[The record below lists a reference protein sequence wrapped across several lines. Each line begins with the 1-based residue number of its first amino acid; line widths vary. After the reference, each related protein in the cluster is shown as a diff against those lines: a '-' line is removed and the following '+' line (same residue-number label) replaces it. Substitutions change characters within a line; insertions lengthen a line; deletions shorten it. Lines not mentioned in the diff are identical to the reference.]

1 MQLTSKISPD
11 IEIEHIDEPGQ
22 PEHFVLRRDGYSY
35 SVLPGSGCLTNGDVD
50 TVIECAAPT
59 ATTDGASTRIV
70 GIHDPVAARIS
81 GQTGRGGWISRL
93 LVLASTS
100 PAVSIG
106 GYYDPSSFG
115 ETPAV
120 ELANDTVPAFVGVFE
135 DVTEEFLAA
144 ASSDEVSA
152 REAIG
157 PVRQRVCVDTA
168 QVPSFDGWHGD
179 AIAFAGT
186 FAPGLASFNPRER
199 LGLLIEAGFRDIVD
213 FEERCWRPHGQ
224 TAAEALELLAGD
236 TYPLPE
242 PSFEASSYYRLHS
255 DDVVLR
261 EVYSEIVEAAA
272 SALRKLDATRHDH
285 LQVVARPMAAK
296 AM

>member
-1 MQLTSKISPD
+1 MKLTSKISPD
-11 IEIEHIDEPGQ
+11 IEIEHVDEPGQ

-50 TVIECAAPT
+50 TVVECAAPT
-59 ATTDGASTRIV
+59 AKTHGASTRIA

-81 GQTGRGGWISRL
+81 GQTGRGGWLSRL
-93 LVLASTS
+93 LVLASPS
-100 PAVSIG
+100 PSVDVG
-106 GYYDPSSFG
+106 GYYAPSTFG
-115 ETPAV
+115 EAPAV
-120 ELANDTVPAFVGVFE
+120 ELANETVPSFVGVFE

-157 PVRQRVCVDTA
+157 PVWQRACVDTA
-168 QVPSFDGWHGD
+168 QAPTFDGWHGD

-186 FAPGLASFNPRER
+186 FAPGLSSFNPRER

-213 FEERCWRPHGQ
+213 FEERCWRPRGQ
-224 TAAEALELLAGD
+224 TAAEALELLSGE
-236 TYPLPE
+236 THPLPG

-261 EVYSEIVEAAA
+261 EVYGEIVEDAANA
-272 SALRKLDATRHDH
+272 MRKIEAPRNDH
-285 LQVVARPMAAK
+285 KQFLRPMSAK

>member
-11 IEIEHIDEPGQ
+11 IEIEHVDEPGQ

-35 SVLPGSGCLTNGDVD
+35 SVLPRSGCLTSGDVD

-59 ATTDGASTRIV
+59 AKTDGASTRIA

-81 GQTGRGGWISRL
+81 GQTGRGGWLSRL

-100 PAVSIG
+100 PNAVIG
-106 GYYDPSSFG
+106 GYYDPFTFG
-115 ETPAV
+115 EAPSV
-120 ELANDTVPAFVGVFE
+120 QLANEAVPAFVGVFE
-135 DVTEEFLAA
+135 DVTDEFLAA
-144 ASSDEVSA
+144 ASSEEFSA

-157 PVRQRVCVDTA
+157 PVWQRLCVDTA
-168 QVPSFDGWHGD
+168 QAPSFDGWHGD
-179 AIAFAGT
+179 AIVFAGT
-186 FAPGLASFNPRER
+186 IAPALASFNPRER

-224 TAAEALELLAGD
+224 TAAEALELLSGD
-236 TYPLPE
+236 THPLPE
-242 PSFEASSYYRLHS
+242 PSFEASSYYSLHS

-261 EVYSEIVEAAA
+261 EVYGEIVEDAANA
-272 SALRKLDATRHDH
+272 MRKLDAPRNDH
-285 LQVVARPMAAK
+285 SHALRPMAAK
-296 AM
+296 AI

>member
-11 IEIEHIDEPGQ
+11 IEIEHVDEAGE

-50 TVIECAAPT
+50 TVVECAAPT
-59 ATTDGASTRIV
+59 ARTNGASTRV
-70 GIHDPVAARIS
+70 AGIHDPVAARTS

-93 LVLASTS
+93 LVLESTS

-106 GYYDPSSFG
+106 GYYNPSSFG

-120 ELANDTVPAFVGVFE
+120 ELANEAVPAFVGVFE
-135 DVTEEFLAA
+135 DVTEEFLSA

-157 PVRQRVCVDTA
+157 PVWQRVCVDSA
-168 QVPSFDGWHGD
+168 QAPSFNGWHGD
-179 AIAFAGT
+179 AIVFAGT
-186 FAPGLASFNPRER
+186 FAPGLTSFNPRER

-224 TAAEALELLAGD
+224 TAAEALELLAGE
-236 TYPLPE
+236 THPLPE

-255 DDVVLR
+255 DHVVLR
-261 EVYSEIVEAAA
+261 EVYREIVDDAANA
-272 SALRKLDATRHDH
+272 MRKLDAHPHDH
-285 LQVVARPMAAK
+285 RQVARPVAVQSM
-296 AM
+296 